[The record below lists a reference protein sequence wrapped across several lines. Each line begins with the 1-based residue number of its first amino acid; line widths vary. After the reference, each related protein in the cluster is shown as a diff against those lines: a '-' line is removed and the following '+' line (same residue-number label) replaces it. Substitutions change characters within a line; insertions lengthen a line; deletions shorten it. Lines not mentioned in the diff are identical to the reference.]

1 MIVTIDPSA
10 TAPVFEQLADQ
21 VRAQLADGRIPVGA
35 RLPSARELAEQ
46 LGINL
51 HTVLHAYQALRD
63 EGLIALRRG
72 SGAVAIAPARDLAP
86 LLASIAEVVATAK
99 RHDLALPTLTALI
112 REEFGR

>member
-1 MIVTIDPSA
+1 MIVTIESS
-10 TAPVFEQLADQ
+10 TSVPVFEQLADQ
-21 VRAQLADGRIPVGA
+21 LRAQLADGRIPVGS

-72 SGAVAIAPARDLAP
+72 SGAVAIAPAHDLAP
-86 LLASIAEVVATAK
+86 VRAAIAELVAAAK
-99 RHDLALPTLTALI
+99 RQELALPTITALL
-112 REEFGR
+112 REEFAR